1 MKLYTFEINKQRRIG
16 AEWEDQLI
24 DLAAT
29 YGALLASQGPKAGAL
44 RVLPSEMLG
53 FIRLGSL
60 AQQAARETIQYI
72 KKRPAVP
79 VGEELF
85 YPLEQVKILA
95 PIPRP
100 GKILCCDWNY
110 PAHPSSALSSPTPE
124 EPLIFSKFPST
135 VIGPGEPIIQPAF
148 AEQLEGGV
156 VLGAVIG
163 RRIKSA
169 GEEEAREGIFGYT
182 VLNDVSA
189 HQVRWKE
196 RQLTLRRNLDTF
208 CPVGPCIVTSE
219 EIADASALTV
229 RASFGG
235 KLRQEGSTSRW
246 LFPPARLVSYLS
258 EGLTLEPGDI
268 VCTGTPPALGTSA
281 SLAMPAGSEAMVEI
295 EGIGRLVNPVVNA
308 QGT

>member
-1 MKLYTFEINKQRRIG
+1 MKLYTFEINTQRRIG
-16 AEWEDQLI
+16 AEWEGQLI

-44 RVLPSEMLG
+44 RVLPSEILG

-169 GEEEAREGIFGYT
+169 GEEEAREGI
-182 VLNDVSA
+182 
-189 HQVRWKE
+189 
-196 RQLTLRRNLDTF
+196 
-208 CPVGPCIVTSE
+208 
-219 EIADASALTV
+219 
-229 RASFGG
+229 
-235 KLRQEGSTSRW
+235 
-246 LFPPARLVSYLS
+246 
-258 EGLTLEPGDI
+258 LEP
-268 VCTGTPPALGTSA
+268 SA
-281 SLAMPAGSEAMVEI
+281 SLGLLLFHSRNKPSSSAWALAAAFQAGMTPNNNLFPSWKPTSRSPSTIAFSMAAPPAASSPAS
-295 EGIGRLVNPVVNA
+295 PPS
-308 QGT
+308 